1 MSLSIAAF
9 QFIGVEI
16 PAATALE
23 ARKSSKPQPDD
34 DSFIE
39 RETTTEVTL
48 AKRMSST
55 WQTLNNTSGRR
66 MASFTPRGPATEAL
80 QFSATKLPIIAGVTY
95 FVSGLLVCLNVEW
108 NDENLPITWTA
119 STSTDILSN
128 SAFVI
133 AAEQSGIPGLGG
145 AITVFMMF
153 TALTAANTALYV
165 ASRTLFSLTR
175 ELPPEA
181 EEWYIRLIA
190 NCGRTNRRG
199 VPLTAIC
206 VSCCFLWLPFLYFIG
221 GDNQVEAKPVA
232 NVSASESILL
242 SQME

>member
-23 ARKSSKPQPDD
+23 ARKSSKLQPDD

-39 RETTTEVTL
+39 RETPTEATL
-48 AKRMSST
+48 AKRMSSR
-55 WQTLNNTSGRR
+55 WQTLNNTSRGR

-80 QFSATKLPIIAGVTY
+80 QFSATKLPIIAGITY

-128 SAFVI
+128 VYSLDGS
-133 AAEQSGIPGLGG
+133 EYS
-145 AITVFMMF
+145 TV
-153 TALTAANTALYV
+153 
-165 ASRTLFSLTR
+165 
-175 ELPPEA
+175 
-181 EEWYIRLIA
+181 
-190 NCGRTNRRG
+190 
-199 VPLTAIC
+199 
-206 VSCCFLWLPFLYFIG
+206 CCF
-221 GDNQVEAKPVA
+221 E
-232 NVSASESILL
+232 NVVQLDARTATRS
-242 SQME
+242 